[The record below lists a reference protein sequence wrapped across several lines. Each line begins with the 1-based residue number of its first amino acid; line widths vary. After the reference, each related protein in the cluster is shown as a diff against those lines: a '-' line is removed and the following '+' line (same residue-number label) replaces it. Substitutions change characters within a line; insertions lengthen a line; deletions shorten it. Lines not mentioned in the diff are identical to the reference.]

1 MLSGIIVNNA
11 ILLIHFALEKMQT
24 GLSKFDAMIESIK
37 IRTRPVLM
45 TAFATSAGMLPVA
58 LGSAIG
64 LERLAP
70 LGAVAIGGL
79 IVGTFLTLLF
89 IPLVFIWTVKRE
101 DAIEEIKEDYA

>member
-1 MLSGIIVNNA
+1 M
-11 ILLIHFALEKMQT
+11 EKMDE
-24 GLSKFDAMIESIK
+24 GMDKREAMLESIR

-45 TAFATSAGMLPVA
+45 TAFAVAAGMLPVA

-79 IVGTFLTLLF
+79 LVGTFLTLLF
-89 IPLVFIWTVKRE
+89 IPLIFIWTTKQKPR
-101 DAIEEIKEDYA
+101 ISS

>member
-1 MLSGIIVNNA
+1 MTR
-11 ILLIHFALEKMQT
+11 K
-24 GLSKFDAMIESIK
+24 DAMLESIH

-45 TAFATSAGMLPVA
+45 TAFAVAAGMLPVA

-79 IVGTFLTLLF
+79 IIGTFLTLLF
-89 IPLVFIWTVKRE
+89 IPLVFIWAVKETR
-101 DAIEEIKEDYA
+101 